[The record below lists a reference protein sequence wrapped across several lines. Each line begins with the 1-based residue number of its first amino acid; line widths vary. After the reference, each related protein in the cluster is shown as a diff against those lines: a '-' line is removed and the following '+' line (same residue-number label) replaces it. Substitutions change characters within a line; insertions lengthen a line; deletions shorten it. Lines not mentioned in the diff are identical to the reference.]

1 MAMRPTATLPEAV
14 IDIDSTTTLA
24 DGIRRT
30 VIEQSKRANVG
41 HIGSALSIADILAA
55 LYGGVLELPAPHAR
69 RDPASHIPPDPAAHI
84 PRDPASHIPRDPA
97 SHIPRDPAAHIPR
110 DPAAHIPRDPAAHS
124 RRDRVVL
131 SKGHASLALYAALE
145 LTGRLPAGTTGS
157 YCTDGTLLG
166 VHPERDLDGIDFCT
180 GSLGHGLPIAV
191 GAALAARLEASSR
204 RVFVVMSDAELN
216 EGSVWEAVM
225 FAAHHRLAN
234 LVVILDLNGQQAMG
248 YTKDV
253 LDLAAPA
260 QRWEAFGW
268 EVHELDGHDTSA
280 IRTTIQDLDF
290 AAGAP
295 HLIIAHTT
303 FGKGVSFMQ
312 SVIDWHYLP
321 MTDEQYDQALS
332 ELRGVAA

>member
-1 MAMRPTATLPEAV
+1 MRPRHLRLEAV
-14 IDIDSTTTLA
+14 IDIESTTTLA

-55 LYGGVLELPAPHAR
+55 LYGGVLELPAAR
-69 RDPASHIPPDPAAHI
+69 PQ
-84 PRDPASHIPRDPA
+84 
-97 SHIPRDPAAHIPR
+97 
-110 DPAAHIPRDPAAHS
+110 
-124 RRDRVVL
+124 RDRLVL

-145 LTGRLPAGTTGS
+145 LTGRLPSGTTGT

-166 VHPERDLDGIDFCT
+166 VHPERDLEGVDFCT

-191 GAALAARLEASSR
+191 GAALAARLEASPR

-216 EGSVWEAVM
+216 EGSVWEAIM

-248 YTKDV
+248 YTEDV
-253 LDLAAPA
+253 LDLSAPA
-260 QRWEAFGW
+260 RRWDAFGW
-268 EVHELDGHDTSA
+268 DVHELDGHDTSA
-280 IRTTIQDLDF
+280 LQTTIADLDF

-295 HLIIAHTT
+295 HVLIANTT
-303 FGKGVSFMQ
+303 FGKGVSFMEN
-312 SVIDWHYLP
+312 VIDWHYLP

-332 ELRGVAA
+332 ELRDAVV

>member
-1 MAMRPTATLPEAV
+1 MARRPPATLVEAV

-55 LYGGVLELPAPHAR
+55 LYGGVLEPSARGARRDSAPHAR
-69 RDPASHIPPDPAAHI
+69 PDPALHV
-84 PRDPASHIPRDPA
+84 RPASEAHSGPA
-97 SHIPRDPAAHIPR
+97 SE
-110 DPAAHIPRDPAAHS
+110 AHS
-124 RRDRVVL
+124 RPASEAHARRDRLVL

-145 LTGRLPAGTTGS
+145 LTGRLPSGTTGS

-166 VHPERDLDGIDFCT
+166 VHPERDLDGVDFCT

-191 GAALAARLEASSR
+191 GAALAARLEESPR

-253 LDLAAPA
+253 LDLDAPA
-260 QRWEAFGW
+260 RRWEAFGW
-268 EVHELDGHDTSA
+268 EVHELDGHDPSA
-280 IRTTIQDLDF
+280 MQTTIRDLDF

-295 HLIIAHTT
+295 HLIVAHTT

-332 ELRGVAA
+332 ELRGAAV

>member
-1 MAMRPTATLPEAV
+1 LEAV

-55 LYGGVLELPAPHAR
+55 LYGGVLELPAAGP
-69 RDPASHIPPDPAAHI
+69 
-84 PRDPASHIPRDPA
+84 
-97 SHIPRDPAAHIPR
+97 
-110 DPAAHIPRDPAAHS
+110 
-124 RRDRVVL
+124 RRDRLVL

-145 LTGRLPAGTTGS
+145 LTGRLPSGTTGT

-166 VHPERDLDGIDFCT
+166 VHPERDLDGVDFCT

-191 GAALAARLEASSR
+191 GAALAARLDASPR

-248 YTKDV
+248 YTEDV
-253 LDLAAPA
+253 LDLGAPA

-280 IRTTIQDLDF
+280 MRATIRDLDF
-290 AAGAP
+290 ANGAP

-312 SVIDWHYLP
+312 NVIDWHYLP
-321 MTDEQYDQALS
+321 MTDEQYGQALS
-332 ELRGVAA
+332 ELRDAAV

>member
-1 MAMRPTATLPEAV
+1 MRQGPAPSVEAV
-14 IDIDSTTTLA
+14 IDIQSTTTLA
-24 DGIRRT
+24 GGIRRT

-55 LYGGVLELPAPHAR
+55 LYGGVLDLPAAR
-69 RDPASHIPPDPAAHI
+69 PQ
-84 PRDPASHIPRDPA
+84 
-97 SHIPRDPAAHIPR
+97 
-110 DPAAHIPRDPAAHS
+110 
-124 RRDRVVL
+124 RDRLVL

-145 LTGRLPAGTTGS
+145 LTGRLPSGTTGG

-166 VHPERDLDGIDFCT
+166 VHPERDLDGVDFCT

-225 FAAHHRLAN
+225 FAAHHRLSN

-248 YTKDV
+248 YTRDV
-253 LDLAAPA
+253 LDFSAPA
-260 QRWEAFGW
+260 QRWGAFGW
-268 EVHELDGHDTSA
+268 DVHELDGHDTSA
-280 IRTTIQDLDF
+280 LQSAIGDLDF

-295 HLIIAHTT
+295 HVIIAHTT

-312 SVIDWHYLP
+312 NVIDWHYLP
-321 MTDEQYDQALS
+321 MTDEQYAQALS
-332 ELRGVAA
+332 ELEAVA

>member
-1 MAMRPTATLPEAV
+1 MPGGLTVPTGPTATPSVEAV
-14 IDIDSTTTLA
+14 IDIESTTTLA

-55 LYGGVLELPAPHAR
+55 LYGGVLELPAAR
-69 RDPASHIPPDPAAHI
+69 PQ
-84 PRDPASHIPRDPA
+84 
-97 SHIPRDPAAHIPR
+97 
-110 DPAAHIPRDPAAHS
+110 
-124 RRDRVVL
+124 RDRLVL

-145 LTGRLPAGTTGS
+145 LTGRLPSGTTGT

-166 VHPERDLDGIDFCT
+166 VHPERDLEGVDFCT

-191 GAALAARLEASSR
+191 GAALAARLEGSSR

-225 FAAHHRLAN
+225 FAAHHGLSN

-248 YTKDV
+248 YTRDV
-253 LDLAAPA
+253 LDLSAPA
-260 QRWEAFGW
+260 QRWAAFGW
-268 EVHELDGHDTSA
+268 DVHELDGHDTSA
-280 IRTTIQDLDF
+280 MQTAIRDLDF
-290 AAGAP
+290 ATGAP
-295 HLIIAHTT
+295 HIVIAHTT

-312 SVIDWHYLP
+312 NVIDWHYLP
-321 MTDEQYDQALS
+321 MTDEQYRQALF
-332 ELRGVAA
+332 ELERAELEGAVA

>member
-1 MAMRPTATLPEAV
+1 VEAV

-24 DGIRRT
+24 SGIRRT

-55 LYGGVLELPAPHAR
+55 LYGGVLELPVAHTR
-69 RDPASHIPPDPAAHI
+69 RH
-84 PRDPASHIPRDPA
+84 
-97 SHIPRDPAAHIPR
+97 
-110 DPAAHIPRDPAAHS
+110 PAAHS
-124 RRDRVVL
+124 QRDRLVL

-145 LTGRLPAGTTGS
+145 LTGRLPSGATGS

-166 VHPERDLDGIDFCT
+166 VHPECDLDGVDFCT

-191 GAALAARLEASSR
+191 GAALAARLEESPR
-204 RVFVVMSDAELN
+204 RAFVVMSDAELN

-253 LDLAAPA
+253 LDLEAPA
-260 QRWEAFGW
+260 RRWEAFGW

-280 IRTTIQDLDF
+280 MQTTIGDLDS
-290 AAGAP
+290 ASGAP
-295 HLIIAHTT
+295 HLIIARTT

-312 SVIDWHYLP
+312 NVIDWHYLP
-321 MTDEQYDQALS
+321 MTDEQYGQALS
-332 ELRGVAA
+332 ELRGAVV